1 MQFFKKKIL
10 LFLSIVLLAL
20 LMMYVCTNNTHVKN
34 IIHNIEDIYK
44 VYKENQLLK
53 EKMGNQEL
61 LKSRLQ
67 MLSEEKEKLTKLF
80 NKTRELKEQGKY
92 NLIQATV
99 VRRVAE
105 EWYGEV
111 TLDRGAQHGV
121 KVDMAVIT
129 VDGLI
134 GKVESVEQFTSIV
147 KLITKEERTNRLAIT
162 LQNHLSILGFVTGY
176 DKEKKAIRIDN
187 IPSDKAN
194 EIKIGD
200 SIITS
205 ELSKKIPPGLEVGE
219 VMAQEPD
226 KNGLTYIIYAKPKAN
241 LYDLEHVI
249 LVEPKGQ

>member
-1 MQFFKKKIL
+1 MQVSNKKIL

-20 LMMYVCTNNTHVKN
+20 LMMYVCTNNRHVQN

-53 EKMGNQEL
+53 EKIEHQES
-61 LKSRLQ
+61 LKSKVQ
-67 MLSEEKEKLTKLF
+67 MLSEEKENLTQLM

-105 EWYGEV
+105 DWYGEI

-129 VDGLI
+129 VNGLI
-134 GKVESVEQFTSIV
+134 GKVESVEQFTSVV
-147 KLITKEERTNRLAIT
+147 KLITKDERTNRLAIT
-162 LQNHLSILGFVTGY
+162 LQNNSSILGFVTGY
-176 DKEKKAIRIDN
+176 DKKKQALRIEN
-187 IPSDKAN
+187 IPSDKAK

-205 ELSKKIPPGLEVGE
+205 ELSQKIPPGLEVAE
-219 VMAQEPD
+219 VIEQEPD
-226 KNGLTYIIYAKPKAN
+226 QYGLAYTIYAKPKAN

-249 LVEPKGQ
+249 LVEPKG